1 MQTTN
6 FVRLSTQKQVRL
18 LVYLATRIQL
28 RTKGARA
35 KMSEEEKKEY
45 NLISSYLLNKYNIST
60 GYRQGSDIYGTWYF
74 ETIIWE
80 WDDKIKD
87 RGKMITIEY
96 SGKNIKTALA
106 AHFSLINELEPKFNS
121 ITKER
126 RN

>member
-1 MQTTN
+1 
-6 FVRLSTQKQVRL
+6 
-18 LVYLATRIQL
+18 
-28 RTKGARA
+28 
-35 KMSEEEKKEY
+35 MSEEEKKEY